1 MVEIWWRGDYIRK
14 GGFIERGID
23 TKVSRD
29 RKETG
34 RILREESEQ

>member
-1 MVEIWWRGDYIRK
+1 MEEYIRK
-14 GGFIERGID
+14 GGFIESGID
-23 TKVSRD
+23 TQVSRD